1 MTRSGDDGSP
11 SGRNSEPGGDAGG
24 IVRPMMDAEHEA
36 AESPLQERIGYATV
50 VALMAAAD
58 DEVDERELDHLDKLC
73 AALALPESSTAEVL
87 AAAEA
92 ADDVRVQEAISVL
105 RGSDLRFTL
114 FTDCLL
120 VAYADERVVP
130 QEEAQ
135 LSELADALDI
145 DDEQQQAL
153 RKLAEAMSAGK
164 SADVDEVV
172 DSLRQARI
180 PTRPL
185 AYVSAAGFGVVGST
199 VGLGALAAV
208 IGIPTGVG
216 ALVGLGVGTM
226 IGVRW
231 LHRQLDRP
239 DVAAKV

>member
-1 MTRSGDDGSP
+1 MVDS
-11 SGRNSEPGGDAGG
+11 
-24 IVRPMMDAEHEA
+24 EHEA
-36 AESPLQERIGYATV
+36 VDSPLRERVGYATV

-58 DEVDERELDHLDKLC
+58 DEVDERERDHLKKLC

-92 ADDVRVQEAISVL
+92 ADDVRVQEAIGVL

-120 VAYADERVVP
+120 VAYADDQVVP
-130 QEEAQ
+130 EEEAQ
-135 LSELADALDI
+135 LSELAEALAI
-145 DDEQQQAL
+145 DDKQQQAL
-153 RKLAEAMSAGK
+153 RKLAAAMSAGK
-164 SADVDEVV
+164 PDDVEGVR
-172 DSLRQARI
+172 DSLREARI
-180 PTRPL
+180 PARAL
-185 AYVSAAGFGVVGST
+185 AYVSATGFGVVGST
-199 VGLGALAAV
+199 VGLGVLAAA
-208 IGIPTGVG
+208 IGIPTGIG

-239 DVAAKV
+239 EVAAKV

>member
-1 MTRSGDDGSP
+1 MLK
-11 SGRNSEPGGDAGG
+11 
-24 IVRPMMDAEHEA
+24 AEHEA
-36 AESPLQERIGYATV
+36 ADSPLEERVGYATV

-58 DEVDERELDHLDKLC
+58 SEVDERERDHLDTLC
-73 AALALPESSTAEVL
+73 EALALPEVATAEVL

-92 ADDVRVQEAISVL
+92 ADEVRVQEAISVL
-105 RGSDLRFTL
+105 RSSDLRFTL

-120 VAYADERVVP
+120 VAYADEKVVP
-130 QEEAQ
+130 EEERQ
-135 LSELADALDI
+135 LRELADALDI

-164 SADVDEVV
+164 SDAVEEVRE
-172 DSLRQARI
+172 SLRAARI

-199 VGLGALAAV
+199 VGLGVLAAA
-208 IGIPTGVG
+208 IGIPTGIG

-239 DVAAKV
+239 DVAGEI

>member
-1 MTRSGDDGSP
+1 MSRLD
-11 SGRNSEPGGDAGG
+11 
-24 IVRPMMDAEHEA
+24 HEA
-36 AESPLQERIGYATV
+36 IDNPLEERIGYATV

-58 DEVDERELDHLDKLC
+58 DEVDERERNHLTKLC
-73 AALALPESSTAEVL
+73 DALALPSEATKEVL

-92 ADDVRVQEAISVL
+92 AEGVDVKQAMSVL

-120 VAYADERVVP
+120 VAYADEEVVP
-130 QEEAQ
+130 AEEEQ
-135 LSELADALDI
+135 LQELAGALAI
-145 DDEQQQAL
+145 DDEQQAAL
-153 RKLAEAMSAGK
+153 RKLARAMHGGEVDDAEALKA
-164 SADVDEVV
+164 
-172 DSLRQARI
+172 SLRAANI

-199 VGLGALAAV
+199 VGLGALAAAL
-208 IGIPTGVG
+208 GIPTGIG

-231 LHRQLDRP
+231 LHRQLDRE
-239 DVAAKV
+239 DVAAEV